1 VADLTT
7 AEQKSEASASAP
19 KAAPKSDWPK
29 TPGGTVDWEAVFED
43 PETGLLA
50 QFQRVVTPQAMRD
63 SAIQTIKLLFARKGD
78 EAEAERLTNELTEI
92 INDDLTSE
100 RIELVRYAIVAT
112 FRQIKEF
119 RQKKAAEF
127 KLLKASKA
135 KDAERRAAEQSQ
147 QSIKKTLAEKRK
159 RKMRM
164 AMAAG
169 ILVVASVAT
178 AAYFYLRDPNYP
190 PRADQILLQQMKTA
204 AAGGS
209 GRVHV
214 YGGSLQ
220 TRRYF
225 ADISVIAENVPT
237 DACASVAS
245 NLVKSGIFTVN
256 GDLLNY
262 ASMDAART
270 ICEKAKAPIRITWVP
285 AQ

>member
-1 VADLTT
+1 MSNASPD
-7 AEQKSEASASAP
+7 AKSSPDKTDP
-19 KAAPKSDWPK
+19 KASWPK

-63 SAIQTIKLLFARKGD
+63 SAIATIKLLFARKGD
-78 EAEAERLTNELTEI
+78 EEEAERLIGELTEI
-92 INDDLTSE
+92 IPDDLTSE
-100 RIELVRYAIVAT
+100 RIELVRYAIIAT

-127 KLLKASKA
+127 ELAKASKA
-135 KDAERRAAEQSQ
+135 KDAERRAAEQSR

-159 RKMRM
+159 RTRRM
-164 AMAAG
+164 AAAAA
-169 ILVVASVAT
+169 ILVLVGIGT
-178 AAYFYLRDPNYP
+178 GAYFYLRGPNYP

-204 AAGGS
+204 ASGGA

-225 ADISVIAENVPT
+225 ADVSVIAENVPI
-237 DACASVAS
+237 DACASVGN
-245 NLVKSGIFTVN
+245 NLVKTGIFTVN

-262 ASMDAART
+262 ASMDAARS
-270 ICEKAKAPIRITWVP
+270 ICEKAKAPIRITWMP